1 MEDFGTLTKGVR
13 VRVQWAQGFFDGK
26 VFDVQVDLDAR
37 NKTVTSARISYD
49 DGDLK
54 WVHPGG
60 WTVWRLPTTDANA
73 EVTAHTDWVPLNRR
87 CQYSFA
93 PLTDPAAG
101 DACQHR
107 GERCNYDCLR
117 EYVGRF
123 NKCPIAGCNAPIA
136 RSRDIVRDT
145 ALKDQLPPLDDDGG
159 VDDDEK
165 WEVRATGA
173 VEVRRKPAEPEVGRK
188 RRRGSD

>member
-1 MEDFGTLTKGVR
+1 M
-13 VRVQWAQGFFDGK
+13 
-26 VFDVQVDLDAR
+26 DLDAR

-54 WVHPGG
+54 WVHPG
-60 WTVWRLPTTDANA
+60 WTVWRLPATDANA

-107 GERCNYDCLR
+107 GERCNYR
-117 EYVGRF
+117 ELVAWVGR
-123 NKCPIAGCNAPIA
+123 NHKCPIAGCMAPIA

-145 ALKDQLPPLDDDGG
+145 ALQAQLPPLDDDGG

>member
-1 MEDFGTLTKGVR
+1 M
-13 VRVQWAQGFFDGK
+13 
-26 VFDVQVDLDAR
+26 
-37 NKTVTSARISYD
+37 
-49 DGDLK
+49 
-54 WVHPGG
+54 
-60 WTVWRLPTTDANA
+60 
-73 EVTAHTDWVPLNRR
+73 TAHTDWVPLNRR
-87 CQYSFA
+87 CQYSFL